1 MLLCGKSYSCLYH
14 LILES
19 YVQAEAAGS
28 CHRIDL
34 TVDAAQH
41 FGCEAVIAGEIG
53 QVVAGEVDSQILH
66 GYLLHPD
73 PAPGRHL
80 QSYRY
85 ILLLQYP
92 S

>member
-1 MLLCGKSYSCLYH
+1 MLLYGKSYSCLYH

-53 QVVAGEVDSQILH
+53 QIVAGEVDSQILH
-66 GYLLHPD
+66 GYLLHP
-73 PAPGRHL
+73 
-80 QSYRY
+80 
-85 ILLLQYP
+85 
-92 S
+92 

>member
-1 MLLCGKSYSCLYH
+1 MFKEIISVRLCDYSMVNRIHVYIL

-53 QVVAGEVDSQILH
+53 QIVAGEVDSQILH
-66 GYLLHPD
+66 GYLLHP
-73 PAPGRHL
+73 
-80 QSYRY
+80 
-85 ILLLQYP
+85 
-92 S
+92 